1 MKKLT
6 ATALAA
12 TLVLSA
18 CMGSMTP
25 EQKER
30 MRARMAETPQ
40 SVGPNF
46 GPARDRDELIR
57 RGEINSW

>member
-1 MKKLT
+1 MARLT
-6 ATALAA
+6 VAIIAAAL
-12 TLVLSA
+12 LLGG
-18 CMGSMTP
+18 CMGTMSP

-40 SVGPNF
+40 SIGPTF

-57 RGEINSW
+57 RGEISSW

>member
-1 MKKLT
+1 MGKLT
-6 ATALAA
+6 VAIMAAAL
-12 TLVLSA
+12 LLGG

-57 RGEINSW
+57 SGEINSW